1 MDYTNHMKNVPV
13 LYVYRYMANSLHTSF
28 PHPDSH
34 SFSGKTQTFGAHLI
48 DAPSYAFYLIANLY
62 L

>member
-1 MDYTNHMKNVPV
+1 MDYTNHIEDIPV
-13 LYVYRYMANSLHTSF
+13 LYVYRYVADSFRASF
-28 PHPDSH
+28 PHPESC

-48 DAPSYAFYLIANLY
+48 DAHSYAFYLY